1 MWFNLLYVLEL
12 SVIYFSVYPNFHLFE
27 QKYFWFAQ
35 RVQISEDAVYKL
47 YLYVAFVIARLK
59 LILLAYSWYDVKPIV
74 MLCRLLK
81 QVTYGCV

>member
-27 QKYFWFAQ
+27 LKYFWFAQ
-35 RVQISEDAVYKL
+35 RVQISEDAL
-47 YLYVAFVIARLK
+47 RLK
-59 LILLAYSWYDVKPIV
+59 LLLLAYSWYDVKPIV

>member
-12 SVIYFSVYPNFHLFE
+12 SVIYFSVYSNFHLFE

-47 YLYVAFVIARLK
+47 YLYVAFVI
-59 LILLAYSWYDVKPIV
+59 
-74 MLCRLLK
+74 
-81 QVTYGCV
+81 G

>member
-35 RVQISEDAVYKL
+35 RVQISEDALYKL
-47 YLYVAFVIARLK
+47 YLYVAFVI
-59 LILLAYSWYDVKPIV
+59 
-74 MLCRLLK
+74 
-81 QVTYGCV
+81 G